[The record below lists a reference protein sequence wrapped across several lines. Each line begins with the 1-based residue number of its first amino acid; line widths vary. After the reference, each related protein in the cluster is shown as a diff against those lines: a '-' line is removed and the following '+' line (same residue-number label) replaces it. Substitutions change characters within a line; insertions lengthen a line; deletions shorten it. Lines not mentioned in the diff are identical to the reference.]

1 MNDKLSVGQF
11 VEALRTGF
19 INGLAFRSLHGTNCE
34 GDCTILDKLHSLFRE
49 CDASQP
55 VPSTNHSNRIP
66 NGILSSIH
74 VAEQI
79 QKVSAG
85 DMEALSVAY
94 VSSLTA
100 RQVLCSTT
108 CDACKAYV
116 TSEVMLVTGVFIY

>member
-1 MNDKLSVGQF
+1 
-11 VEALRTGF
+11 
-19 INGLAFRSLHGTNCE
+19 
-34 GDCTILDKLHSLFRE
+34 
-49 CDASQP
+49 
-55 VPSTNHSNRIP
+55 
-66 NGILSSIH
+66 
-74 VAEQI
+74 
-79 QKVSAG
+79 VSAG